1 MQDDARER
9 VAANVRAEIGRAG
22 KTASDAA
29 RELGMSKQAL
39 SPRLRG
45 QRAFRAEEIAAI
57 ADWLGVST
65 TVLLASDRQG
75 VAA

>member
-9 VAANVRAEIGRAG
+9 VAANVRAEISRAG
-22 KTASDAA
+22 RTASDAA
-29 RELGMSKQAL
+29 RWLGMSKQAL

-45 QRAFRAEEIAAI
+45 ERAFRAEEIAAL
-57 ADWLGVST
+57 ARWLAVST
-65 TVLLASDRQG
+65 AVLLADNQEE